1 MLHPPVRAAARPK
14 GGHGPAPLQAVA
26 FSRWASRL
34 ILAREKD
41 AARGPVRLRNEP
53 NFRVVLPDAVAA
65 DDAVALP
72 DTALVLPRI
81 LRADIAPI
89 TEFDPDEV
97 LGFMT
102 SEEAAVFLGIPYS
115 SFREIAPNLP
125 RHAITPARY
134 GYLRRE
140 LLAWGRER

>member
-1 MLHPPVRAAARPK
+1 VAVGAVNVGEREQAQPLATLEELVAERIASEVARFAGK
-14 GGHGPAPLQAVA
+14 
-26 FSRWASRL
+26 R
-34 ILAREKD
+34 IREMFE
-41 AARGPVRLRNEP
+41 V
-53 NFRVVLPDAVAA
+53 
-65 DDAVALP
+65 
-72 DTALVLPRI
+72 
-81 LRADIAPI
+81 

-102 SEEAAVFLGIPYS
+102 SEEAAESLGLPYS